1 VSNGISGDKTAYLF
15 TKTGLEVVHMKN
27 ILRILLTFLL
37 CAALLAAPGA
47 ALELS
52 DPAAPEIAAPSAVL
66 IERETGSVLY
76 ARGETDRRP
85 PASVTKVMTLLLV
98 AEAVDNGTIALDDM
112 VTGSE
117 RAASMGGS
125 QIWLE
130 VGEQLSVSDMIKC
143 VAVVSANDCAVALA
157 EHLCGSEAAFVER
170 MNERAGELGLE
181 NTHFTNCTGL
191 FDDTAHY
198 TCALDIAVMSRELLS
213 HEWIKDYTTI
223 WMDSIRDGKSELTNT
238 NKLVRYYEGCTGL
251 KTGYTSTAMYCL
263 SASAE
268 RDGTEYI
275 AVIMHAE
282 SIESRNADASALL
295 DYGFANYTLC
305 PLTDGSELPQVTVE
319 LGEAESVGTVCD
331 GGAVLLRTRDAVGI
345 TRSVELP
352 ERVAAPVQA
361 GDVLGKL
368 VVSNSSGP
376 LAEVPLLAS
385 DSVERLGASG
395 IMLQM
400 LRSIVG
406 LH

>member
-1 VSNGISGDKTAYLF
+1 MKKTAS
-15 TKTGLEVVHMKN
+15 
-27 ILRILLTFLL
+27 ILTALLL
-37 CAALLAAPGA
+37 CFLLAAPAA
-47 ALELS
+47 ALDAR
-52 DPAAPEIAAPSAVL
+52 DPAAPEVAAPSAVL
-66 IERETGSVLY
+66 IERETGTVLY
-76 ARGETDRRP
+76 AKDETERRP
-85 PASVTKVMTLLLV
+85 PASVTKVMTLLLI
-98 AEAVDNGTIALDDM
+98 AEAVDSGELALDDM
-112 VTGSE
+112 VTASE

-170 MNERAGELGLE
+170 MNRRAEELGLE
-181 NTHFTNCTGL
+181 NTQFTNCTGL

-223 WMDSIRDGKSELTNT
+223 WMDSVRDGASELTNT

-282 SIESRNADASALL
+282 SIESRNKDASALL
-295 DYGFANYTLC
+295 DYGFANFRLC
-305 PLTDGSELPQVTVE
+305 PLTSGEELPEVAVE
-319 LGEAESVGTVCD
+319 LGTEASVTPVYDG
-331 GGAVLLRTRDAVGI
+331 GGAVLLRTRDAQGL
-345 TRSVELP
+345 SWSLDLP
-352 ERVAAPVQA
+352 ESVAAPVRA
-361 GDVLGKL
+361 GERLGTL
-368 VVSNSSGP
+368 TLSNSSGP
-376 LAEVPLLAS
+376 VAEVPILAGGTS
-385 DSVERLGASG
+385 ERLSAPG
-395 IMLQM
+395 IFIRLVS
-400 LRSIVG
+400 L
-406 LH
+406 LFCAE

>member
-1 VSNGISGDKTAYLF
+1 
-15 TKTGLEVVHMKN
+15 MKN

-37 CAALLAAPGA
+37 CSALLAAPGA

-157 EHLCGSEAAFVER
+157 EHLYGSEAAFVER
-170 MNERAGELGLE
+170 MNERAEELGLE

-331 GGAVLLRTRDAVGI
+331 GGGAVLLRTRDAVGI

>member
-1 VSNGISGDKTAYLF
+1 MKTVSAK
-15 TKTGLEVVHMKN
+15 
-27 ILRILLTFLL
+27 LLALVI
-37 CAALLAAPGA
+37 CALLLAAPCA
-47 ALELS
+47 ALEPS
-52 DPAAPEIAAPSAVL
+52 AGAQPEIAAPSAVL
-66 IERETGSVLY
+66 MERETGSVLY
-76 ARGETDRRP
+76 SKGETDRRP

-98 AEAVDNGTIALDDM
+98 AEAVDAGELSLEDM

-130 VGEQLSVSDMIKC
+130 AGEQLSVSDMIKC

-157 EHLCGSEAAFVER
+157 EHLCGTEAAFVER
-170 MNERAGELGLE
+170 MNERAEELGLQ
-181 NTHFTNCTGL
+181 NTQFTNCTGL
-191 FDDTAHY
+191 FEDTAHY

-223 WMDSIRDGKSELTNT
+223 WMDSIRDGASELTNT
-238 NKLVRYYEGCTGL
+238 NKLVRHYEGCTGL

-275 AVIMHAE
+275 AVVMHAE
-282 SIESRNADASALL
+282 SIDSRNADASALL
-295 DYGFANYTLC
+295 DYGFANYRLC
-305 PLTDGSELPQVTVE
+305 PLTDGAALPEVAVE
-319 LGEAESVGTVCD
+319 LGEAGSVGTVCD
-331 GGAVLLRTRDAVGI
+331 GGGAILLRSGDAEGI

-352 ERVAAPVQA
+352 ESVAAPVRA

-368 VVSNSSGP
+368 VVSNSAGP
-376 LAEVPLLAS
+376 VAEVPLLAAA
-385 DSVERLGASG
+385 SVERLSATG
-395 IMLQM
+395 ILLRM
-400 LRSIVG
+400 LRLVAG

>member
-1 VSNGISGDKTAYLF
+1 MKKTAS
-15 TKTGLEVVHMKN
+15 
-27 ILRILLTFLL
+27 ILTALLL
-37 CAALLAAPGA
+37 CFLLAAPAA
-47 ALELS
+47 ALDAR
-52 DPAAPEIAAPSAVL
+52 DPAAPEVAAPSAVL
-66 IERETGSVLY
+66 IERETGTVLY
-76 ARGETDRRP
+76 AKDETERRP
-85 PASVTKVMTLLLV
+85 PASVTKVMTLLLI
-98 AEAVDNGTIALDDM
+98 AEAVDSGELALDDM
-112 VTGSE
+112 VTASE

-170 MNERAGELGLE
+170 MNRRAEELGLE
-181 NTHFTNCTGL
+181 NTQFTNCTGL

-223 WMDSIRDGKSELTNT
+223 WMDSVRDGASELTNT

-282 SIESRNADASALL
+282 SIESRNKDASALL
-295 DYGFANYTLC
+295 DYGFANFRLC
-305 PLTDGSELPQVTVE
+305 PLTSGEELPEVAVE
-319 LGEAESVGTVCD
+319 LGTEASVTPVYDG
-331 GGAVLLRTRDAVGI
+331 GGAVLLRTKDAQGL
-345 TRSVELP
+345 SWSLDLP
-352 ERVAAPVQA
+352 ESVAAPVRA
-361 GDVLGKL
+361 GERLGTL
-368 VVSNSSGP
+368 TLSNSSGP
-376 LAEVPLLAS
+376 VAEVPILAGGTS
-385 DSVERLGASG
+385 ERLSAPG
-395 IMLQM
+395 IFIRLVS
-400 LRSIVG
+400 L
-406 LH
+406 LFCAE

>member
-1 VSNGISGDKTAYLF
+1 MKKTAS
-15 TKTGLEVVHMKN
+15 
-27 ILRILLTFLL
+27 ILTALLL
-37 CAALLAAPGA
+37 CFLLAAPAA
-47 ALELS
+47 ALDAR
-52 DPAAPEIAAPSAVL
+52 DPAAPEVAAPSAVL
-66 IERETGSVLY
+66 IERETGTVLY
-76 ARGETDRRP
+76 AKDETERRP
-85 PASVTKVMTLLLV
+85 PASVTKVMTLLLI
-98 AEAVDNGTIALDDM
+98 AEAVDSGELALDDM
-112 VTGSE
+112 VTASE

-170 MNERAGELGLE
+170 MNRRAEELGLE
-181 NTHFTNCTGL
+181 NTQFTNCTGL

-223 WMDSIRDGKSELTNT
+223 WMDSVRDGASELTNT

-282 SIESRNADASALL
+282 SIESRNKDASALL
-295 DYGFANYTLC
+295 DYGFANFRLC
-305 PLTDGSELPQVTVE
+305 PLTSGEELPDVAVE
-319 LGEAESVGTVCD
+319 LGTEAYVTPVYDG
-331 GGAVLLRTRDAVGI
+331 GGAVLLRTKDAQGL
-345 TRSVELP
+345 SWSLDLP
-352 ERVAAPVQA
+352 ESVAAPVRA
-361 GDVLGKL
+361 GERLGTL
-368 VVSNSSGP
+368 TLSNNSGP
-376 LAEVPLLAS
+376 VAEVPILAGGTS
-385 DSVERLGASG
+385 ERLSAPG
-395 IMLQM
+395 IFIRLVS
-400 LRSIVG
+400 L
-406 LH
+406 LFCAE

>member
-1 VSNGISGDKTAYLF
+1 MKKTAS
-15 TKTGLEVVHMKN
+15 
-27 ILRILLTFLL
+27 ILTALLL
-37 CAALLAAPGA
+37 CFLLAAPAA
-47 ALELS
+47 ALDAR
-52 DPAAPEIAAPSAVL
+52 DPAAPEVAAPSAVL
-66 IERETGSVLY
+66 IERETGTVLY
-76 ARGETDRRP
+76 AKDETERRP
-85 PASVTKVMTLLLV
+85 PASVTKVMTLLLI
-98 AEAVDNGTIALDDM
+98 AEAVDSGELALDDM
-112 VTGSE
+112 VTASE

-170 MNERAGELGLE
+170 MNQRAEELGLE
-181 NTHFTNCTGL
+181 NTQFTNCTGL

-223 WMDSIRDGKSELTNT
+223 WMDSVRDGASELTNT

-282 SIESRNADASALL
+282 SIESRNKDASALL
-295 DYGFANYTLC
+295 DYGFANFRLC
-305 PLTDGSELPQVTVE
+305 PLTSGEELPDVAVE
-319 LGEAESVGTVCD
+319 LGTEASVTPVYDG
-331 GGAVLLRTRDAVGI
+331 GGAVLLRTKDAQGL
-345 TRSVELP
+345 SWSLDLP
-352 ERVAAPVQA
+352 ESVAAPVRA
-361 GDVLGKL
+361 GERLGTL
-368 VVSNSSGP
+368 TLSNNSGP
-376 LAEVPLLAS
+376 VAEVPILAGGTS
-385 DSVERLGASG
+385 ERLSAPG
-395 IMLQM
+395 IFIRLVS
-400 LRSIVG
+400 L
-406 LH
+406 LFCAE

>member
-1 VSNGISGDKTAYLF
+1 MKKTAS
-15 TKTGLEVVHMKN
+15 
-27 ILRILLTFLL
+27 ILTALLL
-37 CAALLAAPGA
+37 CFLLAAPAA
-47 ALELS
+47 ALDAQ
-52 DPAAPEIAAPSAVL
+52 DPAAPEVAAPSAVL
-66 IERETGSVLY
+66 IERETGTVLY
-76 ARGETDRRP
+76 AKDETERRP
-85 PASVTKVMTLLLV
+85 PASVTKVMTLLLI
-98 AEAVDNGTIALDDM
+98 AEAVDSGELALDDM
-112 VTGSE
+112 VTASE

-170 MNERAGELGLE
+170 MNRRAEELGLE
-181 NTHFTNCTGL
+181 NTQFTNCTGL

-223 WMDSIRDGKSELTNT
+223 WMDSVRDGASELTNT

-282 SIESRNADASALL
+282 SIESRNKDASALL
-295 DYGFANYTLC
+295 DYGFANFRLC
-305 PLTDGSELPQVTVE
+305 PLTSGEELPEVAVE
-319 LGEAESVGTVCD
+319 LGTEASVTPVYDG
-331 GGAVLLRTRDAVGI
+331 GGAVLLRTRDAQGL
-345 TRSVELP
+345 TWSLDLP
-352 ERVAAPVQA
+352 ESVAAPVRA
-361 GDVLGKL
+361 GERLGTL
-368 VVSNSSGP
+368 TLSNDSGP
-376 LAEVPLLAS
+376 VAEVPILAGGTS
-385 DSVERLGASG
+385 ERLSAPG
-395 IMLQM
+395 IFIRLVS
-400 LRSIVG
+400 L
-406 LH
+406 LFCAE

>member
-1 VSNGISGDKTAYLF
+1 MKKTAS
-15 TKTGLEVVHMKN
+15 
-27 ILRILLTFLL
+27 ILTALLL
-37 CAALLAAPGA
+37 CFLLAAPAA
-47 ALELS
+47 ALDAQ
-52 DPAAPEIAAPSAVL
+52 DPAAPEVAAPSAVL
-66 IERETGSVLY
+66 IERETGTVLY
-76 ARGETDRRP
+76 AKDETERRP
-85 PASVTKVMTLLLV
+85 PASVTKVMTLLLI
-98 AEAVDNGTIALDDM
+98 AEAVDSGELALDDM
-112 VTGSE
+112 VTASE

-170 MNERAGELGLE
+170 MNRRAEELGLE
-181 NTHFTNCTGL
+181 NTQFTNCTGL

-223 WMDSIRDGKSELTNT
+223 WMDSVRDGASELTNT

-282 SIESRNADASALL
+282 SIESRNKDASALL
-295 DYGFANYTLC
+295 DYGFANFRLC
-305 PLTDGSELPQVTVE
+305 PLTSGEELPDVAVE
-319 LGEAESVGTVCD
+319 LGTEASVTPVYDG
-331 GGAVLLRTRDAVGI
+331 GGAVLLRTKDAQGL
-345 TRSVELP
+345 TWSLDLP
-352 ERVAAPVQA
+352 ESVAAPVRA
-361 GDVLGKL
+361 GERLGTL
-368 VVSNSSGP
+368 TLSNSSGP
-376 LAEVPLLAS
+376 VAEVPILAGGTS
-385 DSVERLGASG
+385 ERLSAPG
-395 IMLQM
+395 IFIRLVS
-400 LRSIVG
+400 L
-406 LH
+406 LFCAE

>member
-1 VSNGISGDKTAYLF
+1 MKKTAS
-15 TKTGLEVVHMKN
+15 
-27 ILRILLTFLL
+27 ILTALLL
-37 CAALLAAPGA
+37 CFLLAAPAA
-47 ALELS
+47 ALDAR
-52 DPAAPEIAAPSAVL
+52 DPAAPEVAAPSAVL
-66 IERETGSVLY
+66 IERETGTVLY
-76 ARGETDRRP
+76 AKDETERRP
-85 PASVTKVMTLLLV
+85 PASVTKVMTLLLI
-98 AEAVDNGTIALDDM
+98 AEAVDSGELALDDM
-112 VTGSE
+112 VTASE

-170 MNERAGELGLE
+170 MNRRAEELGLE
-181 NTHFTNCTGL
+181 NTQFTNCTGL

-223 WMDSIRDGKSELTNT
+223 WMDSVRDGASELTNT

-282 SIESRNADASALL
+282 SIESRNKDASTLL
-295 DYGFANYTLC
+295 DYGFANFRLC
-305 PLTDGSELPQVTVE
+305 PLTSGEELPEVAVE
-319 LGEAESVGTVCD
+319 LGTEASVTPVYDG
-331 GGAVLLRTRDAVGI
+331 GGAVLLRTKDAQGL
-345 TRSVELP
+345 SWSLDLP
-352 ERVAAPVQA
+352 ESVAAPVRA
-361 GDVLGKL
+361 GERLGTL
-368 VVSNSSGP
+368 TLSNSSGTV
-376 LAEVPLLAS
+376 AEVPILAGGTS
-385 DSVERLGASG
+385 ERLSAPG
-395 IMLQM
+395 IFIRLVS
-400 LRSIVG
+400 L
-406 LH
+406 LFCAE